1 MLMSRF
7 QIEEYDTVDVDV
19 LRTNR
24 DQIYAL
30 ELTLD
35 GQVCSGTNCVL
46 AEPNAFGIP
55 VRKAIVKGA
64 HVPFTDQEE
73 ERDALLQA
81 LRKLYKL
88 ASGRRLRMPKSG
100 IGAGPY
106 GLALHSPS
114 IHHDLCQIL
123 ANHFDYHQ
131 PSDAGPHAR
140 RVTSTNVA
148 YHHQLFTEVCVG
160 GGVYMAHL
168 VAERHELTME
178 QLRAQCLIAG
188 NELDAQCKLFPLHRP
203 IYRWA
208 RGE

>member
-1 MLMSRF
+1 MSRF

-19 LRTNR
+19 VRANH
-24 DQIYAL
+24 DQIFAL

-35 GQVCSGTNCVL
+35 GQVCRGTNCVL
-46 AEPNAFGIP
+46 AEPNACGIP
-55 VRKAIVKGA
+55 VLKAIVQDTL
-64 HVPFTDQEE
+64 VPFTDQEA

-88 ASGRRLRMPKSG
+88 ATGRKLRLPKSG
-100 IGAGPY
+100 LGAGPY
-106 GLALHSPS
+106 GLAAHSPR

-123 ANHFDYHQ
+123 VNHFGYNPASNTATQ
-131 PSDAGPHAR
+131 VCAGPD
-140 RVTSTNVA
+140 SEVA

-168 VAERHELTME
+168 VAEKHDLTME
-178 QLRAQCLIAG
+178 ELRGHCLVAG
-188 NELDAQCKLFPLHRP
+188 RELDAQRKLFPLHLP

-208 RGE
+208 RSQ

>member
-1 MLMSRF
+1 MSRF

-19 LRTNR
+19 LRANR

-35 GQVCSGTNCVL
+35 GQVCSGTNCLL
-46 AEPNAFGIP
+46 AEPNACGIP
-55 VRKAIVKGA
+55 VRKAIVDA
-64 HVPFTDQEE
+64 SHVPFSDQEA
-73 ERDALLQA
+73 ERDALVQA

-88 ASGRRLRMPKSG
+88 ASGRRLRLPRSG
-100 IGAGPY
+100 IGAGPH
-106 GLALHSPS
+106 GLAVHSPP

-123 ANHFDYHQ
+123 ANHFGYH
-131 PSDAGPHAR
+131 PPADVATHACTETKSA
-140 RVTSTNVA
+140 VPD
-148 YHHQLFTEVCVG
+148 HHQLFTEVCVG

-168 VAERHELTME
+168 VAEKHALTME
-178 QLRAQCLIAG
+178 QLRAHCLVAG
-188 NELDAQCKLFPLHRP
+188 RELEAQRKLFPLHRP

>member
-1 MLMSRF
+1 MSRF
-7 QIEEYDTVDVDV
+7 QIEEYETVDVDV
-19 LRTNR
+19 LRANR
-24 DQIYAL
+24 EQIFAL

-46 AEPNAFGIP
+46 AEPNACGIP
-55 VRKAIVKGA
+55 VRKTIVQDT
-64 HVPFTDQEE
+64 HVPFTDQDA

-88 ASGRRLRMPKSG
+88 ASGRKLRMPKSG

-106 GLALHSPS
+106 GLAVHSPR
-114 IHHDLCQIL
+114 IHHDLCQIF
-123 ANHFDYHQ
+123 ANHFGYQQ
-131 PSDAGPHAR
+131 PSDAVPPANSD
-140 RVTSTNVA
+140 TSSNVE
-148 YHHQLFTEVCVG
+148 YHHQLFTEVCVS

-168 VAERHELTME
+168 VAEKHELTMDRLKE
-178 QLRAQCLIAG
+178 HCLAAG
-188 NELDAQCKLFPLHRP
+188 RELDAQRKLFPLHLP